1 VGSGQK
7 DIDEDYFLIV
17 NSEGDADIGST
28 DDIEVME
35 TLNLL
40 SQNYIRI
47 NFNLIEAKLADEDPQ
62 VLKNGWSSRKISGN
76 EKKIID
82 AVRSGEYK
90 KISIRFKN
98 GIATHLEKETVKKKD
113 ALSVLKETVNGQS
126 FGTITL
132 TQKDGKVINLKNVAT
147 EKL

>member
-1 VGSGQK
+1 MLFAQVNTRRFLSG
-7 DIDEDYFLIV
+7 
-17 NSEGDADIGST
+17 
-28 DDIEVME
+28 
-35 TLNLL
+35 
-40 SQNYIRI
+40 
-47 NFNLIEAKLADEDPQ
+47 
-62 VLKNGWSSRKISGN
+62 
-76 EKKIID
+76 
-82 AVRSGEYK
+82 
-90 KISIRFKN
+90 FKN